1 MHCPW
6 FHHMDYFHFNWNGKN
21 MVCGKTEGTKD
32 FAYCVSFVAGLSVIF
47 PIISPWMMYAPS
59 LALCYFQGDSYW
71 KWYAVALYIGDV
83 SDWEHMGNKRIC
95 SGWLE
100 I

>member
-1 MHCPW
+1 M
-6 FHHMDYFHFNWNGKN
+6 
-21 MVCGKTEGTKD
+21 
-32 FAYCVSFVAGLSVIF
+32 IF

-59 LALCYFQGDSYW
+59 LAICYFQGDAYW

-83 SDWEHMGNKRIC
+83 YINVFGGKIIY

-100 I
+100 IWWMRVFMS